1 MKVVESPPA
10 APEDWGGG
18 ELAAGELPAGGL
30 PVGELPVGELP
41 VGELPVGELPAGE
54 LPAGELPAGEPTPL
68 VPGLGAGAAEL
79 PAAIVPG
86 EPADD

>member
-18 ELAAGELPAGGL
+18 ELAAGELPAS
-30 PVGELPVGELP
+30 
-41 VGELPVGELPAGE
+41 
-54 LPAGELPAGEPTPL
+54 EPTPL

-79 PAAIVPG
+79 PATIVPA
-86 EPADD
+86 ELADD